1 MMIKA
6 MVYGVSGMIPIFT
19 KLMVLKQILMFRK
32 VLPSHRILT
41 QNMSLRPENFQ
52 NNTIFFCKK
61 KLVGLKVWGGRI
73 VLKIYC
79 IW

>member
-19 KLMVLKQILMFRK
+19 KFMVLKQILMFRK

-41 QNMSLRPENFQ
+41 QNMSLKPENFR

-61 KLVGLKVWGGRI
+61 NFGGAKGMGR
-73 VLKIYC
+73 
-79 IW
+79 

>member
-41 QNMSLRPENFQ
+41 QNMSLKPENFR

-61 KLVGLKVWGGRI
+61 FLVGLKVWGGRI
-73 VLKIYC
+73 VLKIYY